1 MDTLGRDRWNPPFKP
16 YTSGPGELA
25 RAIEILGHIRRR
37 PVLPTR
43 HLGAFLGTKQYH
55 SRILGRLHAAK
66 LIYYHE
72 ESCHHPNAN
81 YRDMVWSIS
90 KKGDRFYEK
99 HGGTEQHRYLNS
111 GFRHAFGCSLIGA
124 SFDLGAKQHGLAIA
138 HHAVTPQ
145 TYDGLTPD
153 EPPFSLS
160 STRSI
165 DFVGFEF
172 DRNTESIK
180 AVITDKLTRYERYFV
195 QRHYERHGLQTAFV
209 PVITT
214 NERHMRFLMGAVKE
228 RVHPRLHDRFLF
240 KVTADFTDG
249 DLPPATGHI
258 IEEPWLRI
266 GGSFNIL
273 EVLKPWTSTS
283 SKSSSGC
290 ERPSINR

>member
-16 YTSGPGELA
+16 YAPGPRELA

-43 HLGAFLGTKQYH
+43 YLGAFLSTKQQH

-72 ESCHHPNAN
+72 ESRRHPNAN
-81 YRDMVWSIS
+81 YRDMVWSVT
-90 KKGDRFYEK
+90 KKGDSLYERN
-99 HGGTEQHRYLNS
+99 GGTEPHRFLNS

-124 SFDLGAKQHGLAIA
+124 SFDLAAKDHGLSIVC
-138 HHAVTPQ
+138 HAVTPQ

-160 STRSI
+160 CTRSV

-172 DRNTESIK
+172 DRNTESVK
-180 AVITDKLTRYERYFV
+180 AVITEKLARYERYFIN
-195 QRHYERHGLQTAFV
+195 RHYERHGLRTAFL
-209 PVITT
+209 PVITI
-214 NERHMRFLMGAVKE
+214 NERHVRSLMGAVKE
-228 RVHPRLHDRFLF
+228 KVHPRLHDRFLF
-240 KVTADFTDG
+240 KVIADFTDG
-249 DLPPATGHI
+249 DFPPATGHI

-266 GGSFNIL
+266 EGSFNIL
-273 EVLKPWTSTS
+273 EALRPWTSTS
-283 SKSSSGC
+283 SKNS
-290 ERPSINR
+290 